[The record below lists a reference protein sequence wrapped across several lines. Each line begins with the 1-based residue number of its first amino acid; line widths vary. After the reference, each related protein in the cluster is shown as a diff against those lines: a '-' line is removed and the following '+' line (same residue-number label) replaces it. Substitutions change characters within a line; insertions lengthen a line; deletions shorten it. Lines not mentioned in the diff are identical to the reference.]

1 MPSLRSRLEAVLFV
15 ATEPAT
21 LKELCAAT
29 DAAPDAIKAALA
41 DLAVF
46 LRDRG
51 MTLREVG
58 GGWRLTANPAC
69 RADVERF
76 LLPPKNHLS
85 PAALETLAIVA
96 YLQPVTRPEVEGL
109 RGVISDGVM
118 GTLEQRG
125 FIKELGRKEVVG
137 RPILY
142 GTTEFFLESFDMQS
156 VDDLPP
162 LPETAPKRVDGV
174 VIQLPLGEGREQAME
189 QIHDAVE
196 GHEDDV
202 AAMGDAKLSDDV
214 AHELE
219 RALSDPD

>member
-1 MPSLRSRLEAVLFV
+1 MPSLRSRLEALLFV
-15 ATEPAT
+15 ASEPAT

-29 DAAPDAIKAALA
+29 EAAPEAIKAALK
-41 DLAVF
+41 DLAGF
-46 LRDRG
+46 MKDRG

-58 GGWRLTANPAC
+58 GGWRLTANPSC

-118 GTLEQRG
+118 STLEQRD

-142 GTTEFFLESFDMQS
+142 GTTEFFLESFDLQS
-156 VDDLPP
+156 LDDLPP
-162 LPETAPKRVDGV
+162 LPDGAPKRVDGR
-174 VIQLPLGEGREQAME
+174 VIQLPLAEGREQAME
-189 QIHDAVE
+189 QIHEAVE

-202 AAMGDAKLSDDV
+202 AAMGESRLSDDV

-219 RALSDPD
+219 RALSDSD

>member
-1 MPSLRSRLEAVLFV
+1 LPSLRSRLEAVLFV

-29 DAAPDAIKAALA
+29 DAAPDAIKTALA

-58 GGWRLTANPAC
+58 GGWRLTANPSC

-142 GTTEFFLESFDMQS
+142 GTTEFFLESFDLQS
-156 VDDLPP
+156 IDDLPP

>member
-1 MPSLRSRLEAVLFV
+1 LPSLRSRLEAVLFV

-29 DAAPDAIKAALA
+29 DAEPAAITAALA
-41 DLAVF
+41 DLADY

-96 YLQPVTRPEVEGL
+96 YLQPVTRAEVEGL
-109 RGVISDGVM
+109 RGVISDSVM
-118 GTLEQRG
+118 GTLEQRD
-125 FIKELGRKEVVG
+125 FIRELGRKEVVG

-142 GTTEFFLESFDMQS
+142 GTTEFFLESFDLRS

-162 LPETAPKRVDGV
+162 LPEGAPKRVDGQ
-174 VIQLPLGEGREQAME
+174 VIQLPLPDGREKAMA
-189 QIHDAVE
+189 QIHEAVE
-196 GHEDDV
+196 GHEDDI

-214 AHELE
+214 SRELE
-219 RALSDPD
+219 RALSDSE

>member
-1 MPSLRSRLEAVLFV
+1 LPSLRSRLEVLLFV
-15 ATEPAT
+15 ASEPAT

-29 DAAPDAIKAALA
+29 EAAPEAIKAALK
-41 DLAVF
+41 DLAEF
-46 LRDRG
+46 MKDRG

-58 GGWRLTANPAC
+58 GGWRLTANPSC
-69 RADVERF
+69 REDVERF

-118 GTLEQRG
+118 NTLEQRD

-142 GTTEFFLESFDMQS
+142 GTTEFFLESFDLQS
-156 VDDLPP
+156 LDDLPP
-162 LPETAPKRVDGV
+162 LPDGAPKRVDGR
-174 VIQLPLGEGREQAME
+174 VIQLPLADGREQAME

-196 GHEDDV
+196 GHEDDI
-202 AAMGDAKLSDDV
+202 AAMGESRLSDDV

-219 RALSDPD
+219 RALSDSE

>member
-21 LKELCAAT
+21 LKELCVAT

-69 RADVERF
+69 REDVERY

-142 GTTEFFLESFDMQS
+142 GTTEFFLESFDLQS
-156 VDDLPP
+156 IDDLPP

-174 VIQLPLGEGREQAME
+174 VIQLPLAEGREQAME

-202 AAMGDAKLSDDV
+202 TAMSEAKLSDDV

>member
-1 MPSLRSRLEAVLFV
+1 LPSLRSRLEALLFV
-15 ATEPAT
+15 ASEPAT

-29 DAAPDAIKAALA
+29 EAAPEAIKAALK
-41 DLAVF
+41 DLAEF
-46 LRDRG
+46 MKDRG

-58 GGWRLTANPAC
+58 GGWRLTANPSC
-69 RADVERF
+69 REDVERF

-118 GTLEQRG
+118 STLEQRD

-142 GTTEFFLESFDMQS
+142 GTTEFFLESFDLQS
-156 VDDLPP
+156 LDDLPP
-162 LPETAPKRVDGV
+162 LPDGAPKRVDGR
-174 VIQLPLGEGREQAME
+174 VIQLPLADGREQAME

-196 GHEDDV
+196 GHEDDI
-202 AAMGDAKLSDDV
+202 AAMGESRLSDDV

-219 RALSDPD
+219 RALSDSE

>member
-1 MPSLRSRLEAVLFV
+1 LPSLRSRLEALLFV
-15 ATEPAT
+15 ASEPAT

-29 DAAPDAIKAALA
+29 DAAPEAIKSALA

-51 MTLREVG
+51 MTLRE
-58 GGWRLTANPAC
+58 
-69 RADVERF
+69 
-76 LLPPKNHLS
+76 
-85 PAALETLAIVA
+85 VA

-118 GTLEQRG
+118 NTLEQRDL
-125 FIKELGRKEVVG
+125 IRELGRKEVVG

-142 GTTEFFLESFDMQS
+142 GTTEFFLESFDLKS
-156 VDDLPP
+156 IDDLPA
-162 LPETAPKRVDGV
+162 LPEGAPKRVDGR
-174 VIQLPLGEGREQAME
+174 VIQLPLPEGREQAMA

-219 RALSDPD
+219 RALSDSD

>member
-1 MPSLRSRLEAVLFV
+1 VLFV

-142 GTTEFFLESFDMQS
+142 GTTEFFLESFDLQS
-156 VDDLPP
+156 IDDLPP

-174 VIQLPLGEGREQAME
+174 VIQLPLAEGREQAME

-202 AAMGDAKLSDDV
+202 AAMSEAKLSDDV

>member
-1 MPSLRSRLEAVLFV
+1 MPSLRSRLEALLFV
-15 ATEPAT
+15 ASEPAT

-29 DAAPDAIKAALA
+29 EAAPEAIKAALK
-41 DLAVF
+41 DLAEF
-46 LRDRG
+46 MKDRG

-118 GTLEQRG
+118 STLEQRD

-142 GTTEFFLESFDMQS
+142 GTTEFFLESFDLQS
-156 VDDLPP
+156 LDDLPP
-162 LPETAPKRVDGV
+162 LPDGAPKRVDGR
-174 VIQLPLGEGREQAME
+174 VIQLPLPEAREQAMA
-189 QIHDAVE
+189 QIHESVE

-202 AAMGDAKLSDDV
+202 AAMGDSRLSDDV

-219 RALSDPD
+219 RALSDSD

>member
-29 DAAPDAIKAALA
+29 DAEPAAITTALA
-41 DLAVF
+41 DLSEF

-96 YLQPVTRPEVEGL
+96 YLQPVTRAEVEGL
-109 RGVISDGVM
+109 RGVISDSVM
-118 GTLEQRG
+118 GTLEQRD
-125 FIKELGRKEVVG
+125 FIRELGRKEVVG

-142 GTTEFFLESFDMQS
+142 GTTEFFLESFDLRS
-156 VDDLPP
+156 IDDLPP
-162 LPETAPKRVDGV
+162 LPEGAPKRVDGQ
-174 VIQLPLGEGREQAME
+174 VIQLPLPDGREKAMA
-189 QIHDAVE
+189 QIHEAVE
-196 GHEDDV
+196 GHEDDI

-214 AHELE
+214 SRELE
-219 RALSDPD
+219 RALSDPE

>member
-1 MPSLRSRLEAVLFV
+1 MPNLRSRLEAVLFV

-29 DAAPDAIKAALA
+29 DAQPDAITAALA
-41 DLAVF
+41 DLAEF

-96 YLQPVTRPEVEGL
+96 YLQPVTRAEIEGL
-109 RGVISDGVM
+109 RGVISDSVIS
-118 GTLEQRG
+118 TLEQRD
-125 FIKELGRKEVVG
+125 FIRELGRKEVVG
-137 RPILY
+137 RPIIY

-156 VDDLPP
+156 LDDLPP
-162 LPETAPKRVDGV
+162 LPDSAPKRVDGQ
-174 VIQLPLGEGREQAME
+174 VIQLPLPEGRTQAMA
-189 QIHDAVE
+189 QIHEAVE

-202 AAMGDAKLSDDV
+202 AAMGDARLSDDV
-214 AHELE
+214 ARELE
-219 RALSDPD
+219 RAMSDPE

>member
-1 MPSLRSRLEAVLFV
+1 LPSLRSRLEAVLFV

-29 DAAPDAIKAALA
+29 DAQPEAIKAALA
-41 DLAVF
+41 DLADF

-85 PAALETLAIVA
+85 PAAIETLAIVA
-96 YLQPVTRPEVEGL
+96 YLQPVTRAEVEGL
-109 RGVISDGVM
+109 RGVISDSVM
-118 GTLEQRG
+118 STLEQRD
-125 FIKELGRKEVVG
+125 FIRELGRKEVVG

-142 GTTEFFLESFDMQS
+142 GTTEFFLESFDLQS
-156 VDDLPP
+156 LDDLPP
-162 LPETAPKRVDGV
+162 LPDGAPKRVDGQ
-174 VIQLPLGEGREQAME
+174 VIQLPLPEGREQAMA

-202 AAMGDAKLSDDV
+202 AAMSDAKLSDDV
-214 AHELE
+214 SHELE
-219 RALSDPD
+219 RALSDSD

>member
-1 MPSLRSRLEAVLFV
+1 LPSLRNRLEAVLFV
-15 ATEPAT
+15 ASEPAT

-29 DAAPDAIKAALA
+29 DAAPDAIKSALA
-41 DLAVF
+41 DLSSD
-46 LRDRG
+46 LRGRG

-58 GGWRLTANPAC
+58 GGWRLTANPAY

-96 YLQPVTRPEVEGL
+96 YLQPVTRAEVESL

-118 GTLEQRG
+118 GTLEQRDLVE
-125 FIKELGRKEVVG
+125 ELGRKEVVG
-137 RPILY
+137 RPIIY
-142 GTTEFFLESFDMQS
+142 GTTEFFLESFDLKS
-156 VDDLPP
+156 LDDLPP
-162 LPETAPKRVDGV
+162 LPDGAPKRVDGR
-174 VIQLPLGEGREQAME
+174 VIQLPLPQGREQAMD
-189 QIHDAVE
+189 QIHEAVE

-202 AAMGDAKLSDDV
+202 TSIGESKLSDDV

-219 RALSDPD
+219 RAMSDPD